1 MATDLGIHLVPQA
14 GVAPSQVWAEA
25 GETLGNPT
33 TRGGSMAGYTRSAS
47 AGVASVGLGF
57 LTIVGNPG
65 LTPWAP

>member
-25 GETLGNPT
+25 GETLG
-33 TRGGSMAGYTRSAS
+33 
-47 AGVASVGLGF
+47 F